1 MAPKLKRNEIVRPL
15 LLLGTLVALIL
26 VLVSLQVAAA

>member
-1 MAPKLKRNEIVRPL
+1 MAPRLKRNEIVRPL

>member
-1 MAPKLKRNEIVRPL
+1 MAPRLKRSEIVRPL